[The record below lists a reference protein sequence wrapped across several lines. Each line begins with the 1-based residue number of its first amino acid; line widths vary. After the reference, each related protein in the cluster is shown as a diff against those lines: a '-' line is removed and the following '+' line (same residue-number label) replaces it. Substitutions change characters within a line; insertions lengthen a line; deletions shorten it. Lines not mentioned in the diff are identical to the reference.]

1 NGTGLPTEYGLLF
14 VGADVV
20 VGLLKQR
27 AQFVCQQ
34 HHKRL
39 HVCLVHQPVG
49 EHPAHTHTHTHTHT
63 DTHTHTH
70 THSTLCVTPPTH
82 APPCVSP
89 PPGSESPPHTH
100 THTHT
105 HTQTHTHTH
114 TQ

>member
-63 DTHTHTH
+63 QTYRETHTFRERHTHTHTH
-70 THSTLCVTPPTH
+70 THS
-82 APPCVSP
+82 
-89 PPGSESPPHTH
+89 ERHTH
-100 THTHT
+100 RET
-105 HTQTHTHTH
+105 HTQRGT
-114 TQ
+114 